1 MESSRRESIPQPLS
15 GALIFNGSILSSFKA
30 MSILRKLETMKE
42 YNDEVASIENAAKP
56 SHPRSALVAA
66 IQQEN
71 RQIKVSRLCLSCAE
85 WEVCFERNGW
95 SNCISDIVLAFLQA
109 VRPQNTMFAAK

>member
-1 MESSRRESIPQPLS
+1 
-15 GALIFNGSILSSFKA
+15 

-42 YNDEVASIENAAKP
+42 YNDEVASIENVAKP

-71 RQIKVSRLCLSCAE
+71 RQIKVRKAVEILFEVE
-85 WEVCFERNGW
+85 WKVGNRERIAPLETAY
-95 SNCISDIVLAFLQA
+95 C
-109 VRPQNTMFAAK
+109 